1 MTSINIRPIGEK
13 DKPFLW
19 DMLYEMVHIPN
30 DKPPKELLLAMPGI
44 RQCLEGWG
52 RTGDEGFVAESAPAG
67 PIGAAWYR
75 LSDAGQPG
83 YGFVDERTPELSIA
97 VLPEHA
103 GRGIGTRLLRTLI
116 ERAETQGYPG
126 LSLSVDPRNV
136 ALRLYE
142 RFGFRRCGT
151 SGTSVTMLL
160 RF

>member
-1 MTSINIRPIGEK
+1 MTLIDIQPIGEK

-52 RTGDEGFVAESAPAG
+52 KTGDEGVIAETAQGAS
-67 PIGAAWYR
+67 IGAAWYR
-75 LSDAGQPG
+75 LSDESRLG
-83 YGFVDERTPELSIA
+83 YGFVDEQTPELSIA

-103 GRGIGTRLLRTLI
+103 NRGIGTQLLQALI
-116 ERAETQGYPG
+116 EKARTRGYPG
-126 LSLSVDPRNV
+126 LSLSVDPANR
-136 ALRLYE
+136 AMRLCE
-142 RFGFRRCGT
+142 RFGFKRCGV